1 MYGYIVGI
9 IDVWLFINVAPT
21 YFVGRGGEGG
31 GRGVLDLS
39 VCIQTEVQ
47 RTQVDD
53 ECSKPAATAENA
65 CKPAGQP
72 VSVSTGVVRTNTTS
86 RAQGSGCLGGG
97 VRGKGGQEEDPGSIT
112 KGCVNANLAKILMT
126 QCFKCHF

>member
-9 IDVWLFINVAPT
+9 IGVWLFINVAPT
-21 YFVGRGGEGG
+21 YFVGRGGGG
-31 GRGVLDLS
+31 GVLDLS

-97 VRGKGGQEEDPGSIT
+97 VRGNGGRR
-112 KGCVNANLAKILMT
+112 KIQSVLLKAVSMLILR
-126 QCFKCHF
+126 KS